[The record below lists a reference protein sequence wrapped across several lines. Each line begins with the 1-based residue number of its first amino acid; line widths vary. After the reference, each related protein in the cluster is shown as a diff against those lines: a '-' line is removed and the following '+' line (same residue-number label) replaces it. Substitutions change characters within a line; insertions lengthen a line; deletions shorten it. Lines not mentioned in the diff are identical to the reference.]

1 MKKILLIFLLFIGI
15 ASFAQNEASF
25 WYFGQNA
32 GLQFDVSAG
41 TVTAVIDGQ
50 LSTLEGC
57 TSISDVDGNLLFYSD
72 GRTIWNSNHQPMPN
86 ASEAFGTELKGDD
99 SSTSSGLIVPKPQD
113 PTKYY
118 LFTVDEPHHSNSSAF
133 PNESDGDGVNNG
145 LMYSLVDLDLEG
157 GLGDVDAIEKNVPL
171 ITYDENNEL
180 ESEFKCSE
188 KITAVKAD
196 DCYSFWVITHFTDS
210 FYAFKVTENGVDLN
224 PVVSTVGPEVPVEGY
239 RRNALGYLKASP
251 DGTKLVAAHF
261 GFATVLGENASG
273 GVYLFDFNND
283 TGVVSNSLELL
294 GPEQNTSPYGV
305 EFSSGNTKVYA
316 TTGSGQSGAGAG
328 QLIQWDLLAADI
340 PASQQI
346 ISGSSGTTAG
356 ALQLGLDKRI
366 YRALM
371 NFSNPTMT
379 GTHLGVINNPE
390 EVGAAVNYVDD
401 GILVDVN
408 NNFQNLS
415 RIGLPPF
422 IQSLFNTQIDII
434 QNGISTTELL
444 LCNGGNY
451 TLTATEINGATY
463 IWTKDGEELTT
474 ETTFQLFVDEPGF
487 YEVFI
492 EPNNGEC
499 PIEGEA
505 LVEYFEV
512 PIIANEPVDIIE
524 CNTTTTFD
532 LTLKD
537 AEILGALNPLVYDVH
552 YFTSIADANNNE
564 NEIIGPFTTN
574 LSVEIFVRVN
584 NMGNSDCFDMTSF
597 NIEIFKTPNI
607 VNLNDV
613 IVCDEDISNNTDGIT
628 EIDFLQFYSDILGN
642 QDGDLYTITFH
653 LSQEDADNN
662 DNPLPENYTNTT
674 PITEEIFV
682 RIENNVR
689 TICYSTASFI
699 ITINPAPST
708 NDITI
713 FQCDDDGIADGFTR
727 FNIDNNLADIT
738 DDPSAVTVT
747 YFLSLD
753 DASNNV
759 DAIDGSNFANFENPQ
774 TVYALVTDNASGCSD
789 MAVITL
795 DISTT
800 SLPDT
805 SMEACD
811 DDGNED
817 GIYAFDLT
825 QAFDPIIDGLP
836 TNLELAFYFE
846 YLDALLE
853 VNPIDVNGFENTIP
867 YNQTIYVRAEF
878 LGSCYGI
885 SAIDLVVH
893 ELPNIET
900 QEDILYCLN
909 DFPQT
914 ITLTGGVIDDLPNN
928 YFYQWSTGA
937 TTSEIQVNQAGS
949 YSVTVTNTDGCSKQ
963 RVINVV
969 PSNIATIEE
978 IQVTDASENNTI
990 TALVSGEG
998 DYEYALDNS
1007 FGPYQ
1012 DSNIFENVS
1021 IGFHEVFVRD
1031 KNDCGIVSQIVSVIG
1046 FPKFFTP
1053 NDDDVNDFW
1062 QVKGISEQFQP
1073 NSLILIFTRYG
1084 KILAK
1089 LDPLGA
1095 GWDGTY
1101 NGRAMPSDDYW
1112 FSVTLEDGRQFNS
1125 HFALRR

>member
-1 MKKILLIFLLFIGI
+1 MKLSIFNLFCIILFANAIVYSQQPNDCDFAVLVCGNSEINVDVSGVGTAELPQGANCGSQENNSIWLQVIIENPGTLGFTLTPDSNAITEDYDFFVFGPNVTCDNLGQSIRCSTTNPQAANQGNNLTGMSLAETDFFEGPGPDGNSFVRYLDVLAGESYFIVIDRPIGNSPFSLEWVGT
-15 ASFAQNEASF
+15 ASFPESPESQ
-25 WYFGQNA
+25 
-32 GLQFDVSAG
+32 
-41 TVTAVIDGQ
+41 
-50 LSTLEGC
+50 
-57 TSISDVDGNLLFYSD
+57 
-72 GRTIWNSNHQPMPN
+72 
-86 ASEAFGTELKGDD
+86 
-99 SSTSSGLIVPKPQD
+99 VP
-113 PTKYY
+113 T
-118 LFTVDEPHHSNSSAF
+118 
-133 PNESDGDGVNNG
+133 
-145 LMYSLVDLDLEG
+145 LDLSVEECDTEFPFDDG
-157 GLGDVDAIEKNVPL
+157 
-171 ITYDENNEL
+171 IT
-180 ESEFKCSE
+180 EF
-188 KITAVKAD
+188 
-196 DCYSFWVITHFTDS
+196 
-210 FYAFKVTENGVDLN
+210 DLN
-224 PVVSTVGPEVPVEGY
+224 PITQDIIGTQTDILVTYHSTESDANLNLNP
-239 RRNALGYLKASP
+239 LGYIFDNTASP
-251 DGTKLVAAHF
+251 QVVYTRIF
-261 GFATVLGENASG
+261 NFNSG
-273 GVYLFDFNND
+273 C
-283 TGVVSNSLELL
+283 
-294 GPEQNTSPYGV
+294 
-305 EFSSGNTKVYA
+305 
-316 TTGSGQSGAGAG
+316 
-328 QLIQWDLLAADI
+328 
-340 PASQQI
+340 
-346 ISGSSGTTAG
+346 
-356 ALQLGLDKRI
+356 
-366 YRALM
+366 
-371 NFSNPTMT
+371 
-379 GTHLGVINNPE
+379 
-390 EVGAAVNYVDD
+390 
-401 GILVDVN
+401 
-408 NNFQNLS
+408 
-415 RIGLPPF
+415 F
-422 IQSLFNTQIDII
+422 IV
-434 QNGISTTELL
+434 
-444 LCNGGNY
+444 
-451 TLTATEINGATY
+451 
-463 IWTKDGEELTT
+463 EELTLNIT
-474 ETTFQLFVDEPGF
+474 PGP
-487 YEVFI
+487 EI
-492 EPNNGEC
+492 NLPSS
-499 PIEGEA
+499 
-505 LVEYFEV
+505 FELCDDS
-512 PIIANEPVDIIE
+512 IDGDAFNAQ
-524 CNTTTTFD
+524 TTFD
-532 LTLKD
+532 LDIKTG
-537 AEILGALNPLVYDVH
+537 EITNGIINAPNYDISYHLSQDDALNNVAALPLMYYNTIPTPLEV
-552 YFTSIADANNNE
+552 
-564 NEIIGPFTTN
+564 
-574 LSVEIFVRVN
+574 FVRVE
-584 NMGNSDCFDMTSF
+584 D
-597 NIEIFKTPNI
+597 
-607 VNLNDV
+607 VNDPG
-613 IVCDEDISNNTDGIT
+613 CIS
-628 EIDFLQFYSDILGN
+628 L
-642 QDGDLYTITFH
+642 
-653 LSQEDADNN
+653 
-662 DNPLPENYTNTT
+662 
-674 PITEEIFV
+674 
-682 RIENNVR
+682 
-689 TICYSTASFI
+689 ASFELNA
-699 ITINPAPST
+699 NPPPLT

-1125 HFALRR
+1125 NFTLRR